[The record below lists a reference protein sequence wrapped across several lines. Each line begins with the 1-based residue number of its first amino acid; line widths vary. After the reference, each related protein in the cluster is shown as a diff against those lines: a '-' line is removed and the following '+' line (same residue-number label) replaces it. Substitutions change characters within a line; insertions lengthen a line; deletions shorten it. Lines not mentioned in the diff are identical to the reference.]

1 MNRERA
7 PINNIASRQPAGRLV
22 SRQVGIDIAGPAWL
36 SSLGVIRTSKVSSLI
51 MNRITIILI
60 AAVTVVAGCSRPGIK
75 GDGVIKTE
83 ERSISD
89 FSKVV
94 VTGGYQIKW
103 SSGKARLNISTDQN
117 LLPLVKTVVS
127 GNTLKIGSKEDLA
140 PTKNITIIL
149 SSASL
154 ADVQL
159 SGGISF
165 KASRL
170 SGHDLKL
177 ESTGASNISVD
188 GSVANLEANLRGA
201 SKLNAKSLQT
211 QTATLSLLGASDADV
226 TVTDTLKVS
235 IIGAGSL
242 TYYGN
247 PKSVV
252 KNITGAGSIRHRP

>member
-1 MNRERA
+1 
-7 PINNIASRQPAGRLV
+7 
-22 SRQVGIDIAGPAWL
+22 
-36 SSLGVIRTSKVSSLI
+36 

-83 ERSISD
+83 DRSISD

-127 GNTLKIGSKEDLA
+127 GNTLKIDSKEDLA
-140 PTKNITIIL
+140 PTKSITIIL

-159 SGGISF
+159 TGGNSF
-165 KASRL
+165 KASQL

-177 ESTGASNISVD
+177 KSIGASNISVD
-188 GSVANLEANLRGA
+188 GSVANLEAKLTGA
-201 SKLNAKSLQT
+201 SKLTAKSLRT
-211 QTATLSLLGASDADV
+211 QTRSEEHTSEL
-226 TVTDTLKVS
+226 
-235 IIGAGSL
+235 
-242 TYYGN
+242 
-247 PKSVV
+247 
-252 KNITGAGSIRHRP
+252 